1 MKNLTI
7 VGAQWGDEGK
17 GKIVD
22 YLSSKFDVVLRF
34 QGGHNAGHTIIIGKK
49 KFILSILP
57 SGLIRNKLCIIG
69 SNAVIDPIHFL
80 KEIDLL
86 KKKKIKIS
94 KKNLKIANNASI
106 LLPIH
111 SIIDQVREKE
121 LSKKKIGT
129 TGKGIGPCYED
140 KVARRGLKIYDLE
153 DLNTL
158 RVRLKNLVNFHNI
171 FLKNFSQKRVS
182 FDETFKLL
190 KSIRKKVL
198 PFSIDVSEFINTKYF
213 LKKKFLFEGAQGLML
228 DIDHGT
234 FPFVTSSNTIP
245 AIAAV
250 SIGIKPSKIGHILGV
265 VKAYTTRVGEGPF
278 PTEIKTNIGLELAKN
293 GHEFG
298 SVTGR
303 PRRCGWFDAV
313 VGRYGVHLNGIDALI
328 LTKIDVLD
336 GFKTIKVCTGYE
348 YKGKTF
354 SDMPADP
361 EVLQN
366 CQPVYVEFD
375 GWSES
380 TVGIQE
386 YDRLPENARR
396 YIDRLSELLE
406 TSFMMISTGPD
417 REQTIQLGSLFKSC
431 P

>member
-22 YLSSKFDVVLRF
+22 HLCNKFDVVLRF
-34 QGGHNAGHTIIIGKK
+34 QGGHNAGHTIIIGRE

-57 SGLIRNKLCIIG
+57 SGLIRNKLSIIG
-69 SNAVIDPIHFL
+69 SSVVIDPVHFL

-86 KKKKIKIS
+86 RKKKIKIS

-106 LLPIH
+106 LLPFH
-111 SIIDQVREKE
+111 SIIDQIREQK

-129 TGKGIGPCYED
+129 TGRGIGPCYED

-153 DLNTL
+153 DIDIL
-158 RVRLKNLVNFHNI
+158 RVRLKNLVNYHNI
-171 FLKNFSQKRVS
+171 FLKSLSKKRIS
-182 FDETFKLL
+182 FNETFKLL
-190 KSIRKKVL
+190 KSIRKKIL
-198 PFSIDVSEFINTKYF
+198 PFSLDVSEFINSKYF
-213 LKKKFLFEGAQGLML
+213 FKNKFLFEGAQGLML

-245 AIAAV
+245 AIAAA
-250 SIGIKPSKIGHILGV
+250 SIGIRPSKIGHILGV

-278 PTEIKTNIGLELAKN
+278 PTEIKSNLGLELAKK
-293 GHEFG
+293 GREFG

-313 VGRYGVHLNGIDALI
+313 QCKKAINIAGINSIA

-336 GFKTIKVCTGYE
+336 KFKKIKICYEYRIGKKIIKFMPNSNKMLNNIKPRYLILDGWCANTIGIKNKKMLPQKAQKFIKV
-348 YKGKTF
+348 
-354 SDMPADP
+354 
-361 EVLQN
+361 
-366 CQPVYVEFD
+366 
-375 GWSES
+375 
-380 TVGIQE
+380 I
-386 YDRLPENARR
+386 EN
-396 YIDRLSELLE
+396 ILNIPINFLSN
-406 TSFMMISTGPD
+406 GPD
-417 REQTIQLGSLFKSC
+417 RNDIINLKKIT
-431 P
+431 

>member
-22 YLSSKFDVVLRF
+22 YLCSKFDVVLRF
-34 QGGHNAGHTIIIGKK
+34 QGGHNAGHTIIIGRE

-57 SGLIRNKLCIIG
+57 SGLIRNKLSIIG
-69 SNAVIDPIHFL
+69 SSVVIDPVHFL

-86 KKKKIKIS
+86 RKKRIKIS

-106 LLPIH
+106 LLPFH
-111 SIIDQVREKE
+111 SIIDQIREQK
-121 LSKKKIGT
+121 LLKKKIGT

-153 DLNTL
+153 DIDILK
-158 RVRLKNLVNFHNI
+158 VRLKNLVNFHNI
-171 FLKNFSQKRVS
+171 FLKSLSKKRIS
-182 FDETFKLL
+182 FNETFKLL
-190 KSIRKKVL
+190 KSIRKKIL
-198 PFSIDVSEFINTKYF
+198 PFSVDVSEFLNSKYF

-278 PTEIKTNIGLELAKN
+278 PTEIKTNIGLKLAKN

-303 PRRCGWFDAV
+303 PRRCGWLD
-313 VGRYGVHLNGIDALI
+313 LKALETI
-328 LTKIDVLD
+328 VFINSVTNLCITKLDVLD
-336 GFKTIKVCTGYE
+336 GFEEIQVCIDYDQNQQPI
-348 YKGKTF
+348 YKTF
-354 SDMPADP
+354 S
-361 EVLQN
+361 
-366 CQPVYVEFD
+366 
-375 GWSES
+375 GWKQDTSNARSFNDLPKAAQDYILFIEE
-380 TVGIQE
+380 TLDCPVGIV
-386 YDRLPENARR
+386 
-396 YIDRLSELLE
+396 SV
-406 TSFMMISTGPD
+406 GPSRD
-417 REQTIQLGSLFKSC
+417 QTIYRD
-431 P
+431 

>member
-22 YLSSKFDVVLRF
+22 HLCSKFDVVLRF
-34 QGGHNAGHTIIIGKK
+34 QGGHNAGHTIIIGKE

-69 SNAVIDPIHFL
+69 SNVVIDPIHFL

-86 KKKKIKIS
+86 RKKKIKIS
-94 KKNLKIANNASI
+94 KNNLKIANNASI
-106 LLPIH
+106 LLPFH
-111 SIIDQVREKE
+111 SVIDQIREQKLPKE
-121 LSKKKIGT
+121 KIGT
-129 TGKGIGPCYED
+129 TGRGIGPCYED

-153 DLNTL
+153 DTNIL
-158 RVRLKNLVNFHNI
+158 RVRLKNLINFHNI
-171 FLKNFSQKRVS
+171 FLKNLSKKRIS
-182 FDETFKLL
+182 FNETFKLL

-198 PFSIDVSEFINTKYF
+198 PFSIDVSEFINSKYF
-213 LKKKFLFEGAQGLML
+213 FKKKLLFEGAQGLML

-245 AIAAV
+245 AIAAA

-278 PTEIKTNIGLELAKN
+278 PTEIKSNLGLKLAKE

-313 VGRYGVHLNGIDALI
+313 QCKKAINIAGIDSIA

-336 GFKTIKVCTGYE
+336 KFKKIKICYE
-348 YKGKTF
+348 YKIGKKIINF
-354 SDMPADP
+354 MPSSNKILNNIKP
-361 EVLQN
+361 RYLIL
-366 CQPVYVEFD
+366 D
-375 GWSES
+375 GWYTS
-380 TVGIQE
+380 TTGIRNE
-386 YDRLPENARR
+386 KSLPQKAQKFIKVIENLLN
-396 YIDRLSELLE
+396 IPINFLSN
-406 TSFMMISTGPD
+406 GPD
-417 REQTIQLGSLFKSC
+417 RNDIINLKKLT
-431 P
+431 

>member
-17 GKIVD
+17 GKVVD
-22 YLSSKFDVVLRF
+22 HLCSKFDVVLRF
-34 QGGHNAGHTIIIGKK
+34 QGGHNAGHTIVIGKE

-86 KKKKIKIS
+86 RKKRIKIS

-106 LLPIH
+106 LLPFH
-111 SIIDQVREKE
+111 SIIDQIREQK
-121 LSKKKIGT
+121 LLKKKIGT

-153 DLNTL
+153 DIDILK
-158 RVRLKNLVNFHNI
+158 VRLKNLVNFHNI
-171 FLKNFSQKRVS
+171 FLKNLSKKRIS

-190 KSIRKKVL
+190 KSIRKKIL
-198 PFSIDVSEFINTKYF
+198 PFSVDVSEFINSKYF
-213 LKKKFLFEGAQGLML
+213 FKKKFLFEGAQGVML

-245 AIAAV
+245 AIAAA

-278 PTEIKTNIGLELAKN
+278 PTEIKSNLGLELAKK

-298 SVTGR
+298 SITGR
-303 PRRCGWFDAV
+303 LRRCGWFDAV
-313 VGRYGVHLNGIDALI
+313 QCKKAINIAGIDSIA

-336 GFKTIKVCTGYE
+336 KFKKIKICYE
-348 YKGKTF
+348 YKIGKKIIKF
-354 SDMPADP
+354 MPNSNKMLNNIKP
-361 EVLQN
+361 RYLIL
-366 CQPVYVEFD
+366 D
-375 GWSES
+375 GWRAN
-380 TVGIQE
+380 TIGIKNK
-386 YDRLPENARR
+386 RMLPQKAQKFIKVIEN
-396 YIDRLSELLE
+396 ILNIPINFLSN
-406 TSFMMISTGPD
+406 GPD
-417 REQTIQLGSLFKSC
+417 RNDIINLKKIT
-431 P
+431 

>member
-22 YLSSKFDVVLRF
+22 HLCNKFDVVLRF
-34 QGGHNAGHTIIIGKK
+34 QGGHNAGHTIIIGKE

-57 SGLIRNKLCIIG
+57 SGLIRNKLSIIG
-69 SNAVIDPIHFL
+69 SSVVIDPVHFL

-86 KKKKIKIS
+86 RKKKIKIS

-106 LLPIH
+106 LLPFH
-111 SIIDQVREKE
+111 SIIDQIREQK

-129 TGKGIGPCYED
+129 TGRGIGPCYED

-153 DLNTL
+153 DIDSL

-171 FLKNFSQKRVS
+171 FLKSLSKKRIS
-182 FDETFKLL
+182 FNETFKLL
-190 KSIRKKVL
+190 KSIRKKIL
-198 PFSIDVSEFINTKYF
+198 PFSIDVSEFINSKYF
-213 LKKKFLFEGAQGLML
+213 FKKKFLFEGAQGLML

-245 AIAAV
+245 AIAAA

-278 PTEIKTNIGLELAKN
+278 PTEIKSNLGLELAKK
-293 GHEFG
+293 GREFG

-313 VGRYGVHLNGIDALI
+313 QCKKAINIAGINSIA

-336 GFKTIKVCTGYE
+336 KFKKIKICYE
-348 YKGKTF
+348 YKIGKKIIKF
-354 SDMPADP
+354 MPNSNKMLNNIKP
-361 EVLQN
+361 RYLIL
-366 CQPVYVEFD
+366 D
-375 GWSES
+375 GWCAN
-380 TVGIQE
+380 TTGIKNKKM
-386 YDRLPENARR
+386 LPQKAQKFIKVIEN
-396 YIDRLSELLE
+396 ILNIPINFLSN
-406 TSFMMISTGPD
+406 GPD
-417 REQTIQLGSLFKSC
+417 RNDIINLKKIT
-431 P
+431 

>member
-22 YLSSKFDVVLRF
+22 HLCNKFDVVLRF
-34 QGGHNAGHTIIIGKK
+34 QGVHNAGHTIIIGKE

-57 SGLIRNKLCIIG
+57 SGLIRNKLSIIG
-69 SNAVIDPIHFL
+69 SSVVIDPVHFL

-86 KKKKIKIS
+86 RKKKIKIS

-106 LLPIH
+106 LLPFH
-111 SIIDQVREKE
+111 SIIDQIREQK

-129 TGKGIGPCYED
+129 TGRGIGPCYED

-153 DLNTL
+153 DIDIL

-171 FLKNFSQKRVS
+171 FLKSLSKKRIS
-182 FDETFKLL
+182 FNETFKLL
-190 KSIRKKVL
+190 KSIRKKIL
-198 PFSIDVSEFINTKYF
+198 PFSLDVSEFINSKYF
-213 LKKKFLFEGAQGLML
+213 FKKKFLFEGAQGLML

-245 AIAAV
+245 AIAAA

-278 PTEIKTNIGLELAKN
+278 PTEIKSNLGLELAKK
-293 GHEFG
+293 GREFG

-313 VGRYGVHLNGIDALI
+313 QCKKAINIAGINSIA

-336 GFKTIKVCTGYE
+336 KFKKIKICYE
-348 YKGKTF
+348 YKIGKKIIKF
-354 SDMPADP
+354 MPNSNKMLNNIKP
-361 EVLQN
+361 RYLIL
-366 CQPVYVEFD
+366 D
-375 GWSES
+375 GWCAN
-380 TVGIQE
+380 TTGIKNKKM
-386 YDRLPENARR
+386 LPQKAQKFIKIIEN
-396 YIDRLSELLE
+396 ILNIPINFLSN
-406 TSFMMISTGPD
+406 GPD
-417 REQTIQLGSLFKSC
+417 RNDIINLKKIT
-431 P
+431 